1 MDQLIGIQISHHQIQ
16 VRSVPFVED
25 NVQWND
31 ESLEQG
37 VLINRGHVIFDP
49 IVDGEFFAKVN
60 ISLRDTYVKDVN
72 ALRAMV
78 VPFDVVDLGNLFV
91 ASVITRHQI
100 GVGLVVGEYSIYFE
114 ICEPDDVDE
123 VYYNIV
129 FVPGKIGAK
138 YLMDDNFGG
147 VENGVLYLTS

>member
-1 MDQLIGIQISHHQIQ
+1 MDQLIDIQISHHQIQ

-91 ASVITRHQI
+91 AFR
-100 GVGLVVGEYSIYFE
+100 F
-114 ICEPDDVDE
+114 
-123 VYYNIV
+123 
-129 FVPGKIGAK
+129 
-138 YLMDDNFGG
+138 
-147 VENGVLYLTS
+147 